1 MRECI
6 PISVQPVCLYGH
18 IPKQTV
24 IYKLKMETRN
34 IEVFISTTNNTLHGY
49 LQVKSSNF
57 KYPDSGKM
65 FQERLKKIINN
76 KAKTM
81 PES

>member
-57 KYPDSGKM
+57 KIS
-65 FQERLKKIINN
+65 RLRENVPRKVKKNN
-76 KAKTM
+76 QQ
-81 PES
+81 